1 VSKPARLLKQPD
13 GKGGAVRELDVGM
26 MLYPT
31 GNKDGLMWEVDD
43 ELGNRGWVNSTLFGL
58 SR

>member
-1 VSKPARLLKQPD
+1 
-13 GKGGAVRELDVGM
+13 M

-31 GNKDGLMWEVDD
+31 GNRADLMWEVDD
-43 ELGNRGWVNSTLFGL
+43 ELGNRGWVNSTLVGL